1 MSTPFKMKGWSPFKK
16 HTAGHMEKSKKH
28 RAYEMYKV
36 HAGKPGFQEYLDKT
50 FGGPTTVKGSTT
62 LTEKNIKS
70 SPVKEQIKGT
80 PIGGGF
86 RDWPKGEEPPKK
98 TKLKEWNPTTQTLEV
113 NKGDISKHLSFNM
126 ETGEMKI
133 KKKK

>member
-1 MSTPFKMKGWSPFKK
+1 MAKLSISQSQV
-16 HTAGHMEKSKKH
+16 A
-28 RAYEMYKV
+28 
-36 HAGKPGFQEYLDKT
+36 
-50 FGGPTTVKGSTT
+50 VKGSTT

-133 KKKK
+133 KKNNINNYNKDNKINIINKLKLNNKNKNILDN